1 MHWLQEYCYGLGYQM
16 YPVRMP
22 EVLWG
27 LDYPVALRI
36 IFRRFGIM
44 VIGMEVAVGGNDDF
58 EEPNEES
65 YRRMLLNP
73 GS

>member
-1 MHWLQEYCYGLGYQM
+1 M
-16 YPVRMP
+16 

-27 LDYPVALRI
+27 LDYPAALRI

-44 VIGMEVAVGGNDDF
+44 VIGMEVAVGGDDDF

-73 GS
+73 GP